1 MDIFALFSRGGNLV
15 RGTIGERQLHED
27 DSPHQDL
34 IRLLAIANALKVEI
48 LPLTWQPALETLG
61 QGGTGWVN
69 QSYVN
74 DGVSFAFK
82 RFHRVNP
89 DPQLTDRKFR
99 SLQFDAMISE
109 MVVLRCPEVYDH
121 PNAIHLEGICWE
133 VVRPSGEVWPVLVFQ
148 KAKLGD
154 LRRALTLP
162 EAKDIDLDRKIAI
175 CGEVA
180 KALRIMHQC
189 GEYHED

>member
-1 MDIFALFSRGGNLV
+1 MDIFELFSRGGNLV

-27 DSPHQDL
+27 DSHQDL

-61 QGGTGWVN
+61 QGGTGSVN

-74 DGVSFAFK
+74 DRVSYALK
-82 RFHRVNP
+82 RFRRVNP
-89 DPQLTDRKFR
+89 NPQLTDRKFR

-109 MVVLRCPEVYDH
+109 MVVLRYPEVYAH
-121 PNAIHLEGICWE
+121 PNIVRLEGICWE

-148 KAKLGD
+148 KAELGD

-162 EAKDIDLDRKIAI
+162 ETKDIHLDMKIAI

-180 KALRIMHQC
+180 KALRIIHQC

>member
-15 RGTIGERQLHED
+15 RGTIGERQLHEG
-27 DSPHQDL
+27 DSHQDL

-48 LPLTWQPALETLG
+48 LPLTWQPGLETLG
-61 QGGTGWVN
+61 QGGTGSVN

-74 DGVSFAFK
+74 DRVSFALK
-82 RFHRVNP
+82 RFRRVNP
-89 DPQLTDRKFR
+89 NPQLTDRKFR

-109 MVVLRCPEVYDH
+109 MVVLRYPEVYAH
-121 PNAIHLEGICWE
+121 PNVVRLEGICWE

-148 KAKLGD
+148 KAELGD

-162 EAKDIDLDRKIAI
+162 EAKDIDLDMKIAI
-175 CGEVA
+175 CGDVA